1 MKLKWIACLFAI
13 SHLDSYS
20 HSFGR
25 SAARI
30 WNALSGRFNPMKLGK
45 TEIKT
50 NCGEKSFHSLL
61 TLSDD
66 VAQIFCHSLSPRWMN
81 PFALPEFNYIAA
93 ENFNERIFCVLFQY
107 STFRAYISA
116 TQIQNAN
123 RAVTLNPSPKCTQR
137 MGHTFGI
144 SVNPHT
150 PCTSY
155 YLRIRLKLWL
165 LLLLSQWRTERH
177 CMHIAIMMNKTADGE
192 TIPMSASK
200 ARARIARSLHVWI
213 SVFVCAHCEP
223 HDTDTM
229 WNVAQVCA
237 GHIYWHTFVWV
248 PFDNNETV
256 RQKFGTKRWLLLP
269 IWIIALDAFVACSTI
284 ETLTILIR
292 RNGNANFTWNSISKI
307 ILRKKFRWELELG
320 K

>member
-213 SVFVCAHCEP
+213 SVCVCALRATWHRYHVKRGTSMC
-223 HDTDTM
+223 
-229 WNVAQVCA
+229 
-237 GHIYWHTFVWV
+237 GSHILAHVRLSA
-248 PFDNNETV
+248 V
-256 RQKFGTKRWLLLP
+256 RQQWDSEAKVRHKTL
-269 IWIIALDAFVACSTI
+269 IVAANLNNCSRC
-284 ETLTILIR
+284 LCR
-292 RNGNANFTWNSISKI
+292 SQHNRNSDNF
-307 ILRKKFRWELELG
+307 
-320 K
+320 